1 MAWLT
6 ADEVASKQQRQQ
18 PWQVL
23 QKQHP
28 GLFEEEVSSAATSSP
43 ADSCES
49 SVAADS
55 PTARR
60 GIEEDTDESV
70 DGDSALP
77 YYASQLTREEEEV
90 LMGVVLKTVAGPMDA
105 TGELYIRMC
114 KAFDVRAMD
123 QVCRPLVSRKAILLV
138 CANQP
143 AATTRP
149 QRAGLAPQLLQR

>member
-18 PWQVL
+18 PWEQL
-23 QKQHP
+23 QKQPP

-60 GIEEDTDESV
+60 EREEEDVDESV
-70 DGDSALP
+70 DSDAALP
-77 YYASQLTREEEEV
+77 YYANQLTREEEEV

-114 KAFDVRAMD
+114 KAFNVRAMD
-123 QVCRPLVSRKAILLV
+123 QVCRPLV
-138 CANQP
+138 
-143 AATTRP
+143 
-149 QRAGLAPQLLQR
+149 